1 LRFKAVSAVA
11 LAIVLI
17 GSAAVFAAPNSA
29 HTKATELRSDR
40 AQMPKGFVPASAREA
55 SLGRYFVVM
64 KAPALVDRIKHGS
77 NGGVPVRAATQ
88 RALNAQVQESQRGAL
103 AAAQA
108 SGGKIVFRYS
118 RLVNAFSVQISRA
131 GAAALAR
138 RPEVQAVQPVSIV
151 HKTLES
157 SVPLIGATKVWDELG
172 VRGKGIVI
180 ADVDTG
186 IDYTHK
192 AFGGPGTVEAY
203 DNNDPSI
210 IETGTFPTKKVI
222 GGYDFVG
229 QNYDVVDEEN
239 NEDKTND
246 VPQPDPDPLDR
257 DGHGTHTASTAA
269 GKGVKADPD
278 NDVEAIG
285 KGVAPKAKLLA
296 VKVWDVGNSTADVLV
311 AGYEFSVDPNQDG
324 STSDKADVLTF
335 SGGVDYG
342 SENSVEAIAAQK
354 VVKLGTVFVASAG
367 NAGSQDVG
375 NSAYIVGTPATAPGV
390 ISVAATIDE
399 YKALTVTVDSPPTE
413 LPELGVAVHQDWSG
427 ELTEDLSGP
436 LFDARELFPPSDP
449 SGDPQAS
456 DAQFCEPAPPNS
468 VQGKIVLIY
477 KASTSDGDCA
487 GGNKAYYAEQAGAIG
502 VILWSGFGGPPSGLG
517 PGDFPVTI
525 PTVMVSG
532 VDGAALGD
540 TVSPDA
546 PTTYNTEDVTV
557 TLQSDETLVP
567 GFQDRITDFSSEGPA
582 RVTNDLKPDV
592 SAPGQDITAAGVG
605 TGTGS
610 LTISGTSMAAPHV
623 SGVAA
628 LLKQIHPNF
637 GPKQIKALIMNQALK
652 DVRRNSGAD
661 GTVPATV
668 QGAGRVRAF
677 HSAIAKS
684 YATPASLS
692 YGLRPVTKTTTL
704 TRSFYVK
711 NFDKKL
717 HAYTATSKDHYT
729 DFSGDPV
736 NVQVF
741 PTSFTLKPNH
751 KKKVTVNL
759 TVDPTKIEELEQEF
773 GWFYFHPNV
782 DGGVVVR
789 QKKNGRDKLWVP
801 WHVAPLAASNDSV
814 SKKTLN
820 LDNGSDTFSINSPG
834 PGTSYADNYILGA
847 TDESGLA
854 NQYGEADIT
863 HIGARSFT
871 GDDPADGEAEELP
884 PGVDDLGGY
893 SWTEFRED
901 SELTEPIEF
910 GVRTNKIHNTSET
923 LEVDVLIDVGADG
936 VFADPAIGADF
947 LAVKVPGDHLTCL
960 YDLSQP
966 DPFSDCAEDWFP
978 DYSVYNTNVLGV
990 IVDAQAL
997 GLTQANS
1004 EISYQVK
1011 ACTGIFSGDLP
1022 SQVCDEVGDLNVDTG
1037 TYVPHIDVADPALDI
1052 SPLVC
1057 GGFWKGPACGEN
1069 DPVNVTLGSAGDDEA
1084 PAVLVLFPNN
1094 RPSRTAAVVHTI
1106 RTAPEPSPSN

>member
-1 LRFKAVSAVA
+1 M
-11 LAIVLI
+11 
-17 GSAAVFAAPNSA
+17 PN
-29 HTKATELRSDR
+29 
-40 AQMPKGFVPASAREA
+40 GFVPASARQA
-55 SLGRYFVVM
+55 SVGRYFVVM
-64 KAPALVDRIKHGS
+64 KAPALVDRISRGPR
-77 NGGVPVRAATQ
+77 GGTPVRAATQ
-88 RALNAQVQESQRGAL
+88 RSLNAQVQESQRGAL

-108 SGGKIVFRYS
+108 SGGKVVFRYS
-118 RLVNAFSVQISRA
+118 RLVNAFSVQVSRA
-131 GAAALAR
+131 GAAALAKR
-138 RPEVQAVQPVSIV
+138 ADVRAVQPVNIV

-157 SVPLIGATKVWDELG
+157 SVPFIGATRVWDELG
-172 VRGKGIVI
+172 VRGKGVLI

-203 DNNDPSI
+203 ENNDPAI
-210 IETGTFPTKKVI
+210 IETGTFPTEKVV

-229 QNYDVVDEEN
+229 QNYDVIDDAN

-246 VPQPDPDPLDR
+246 VPQPDPDPLDG

-269 GKGVKADPD
+269 GLGVQADPA
-278 NDVEAIG
+278 NSVEAIG

-324 STSDKADVLTF
+324 STNDKADVLTF

-342 SENSVEAIAAQK
+342 SKYSVEALAAQK

-375 NSAYIVGTPATAPGV
+375 NSAYILGTPATAPGV
-390 ISVAATIDE
+390 IAVAASIDE
-399 YKALTVTVDSPPTE
+399 YKALTVTVDDPPTE
-413 LPELGVAVHQDWSG
+413 LPETGVAVHQDWSG
-427 ELTEDLSGP
+427 PLDEDLSGV
-436 LFDARELFPPSDP
+436 LYDARQLFPPQSQD
-449 SGDPQAS
+449 GQPQAS
-456 DAQFCEPAPPNS
+456 DAQFCEAAPPNS
-468 VQGKIVLIY
+468 VQGKIVLIF
-477 KASTSDGDCA
+477 KASTGDGDCA

-540 TVSPDA
+540 LVSPDA
-546 PTTYNTEDVTV
+546 PTTYNTEQVTV
-557 TLQSDETLVP
+557 TLQSDEALVP

-582 RVTNDLKPDV
+582 RVTNALKPDV

-637 GPKQIKALIMNQALK
+637 GPKQIKALIMNQALRK
-652 DVRRNSGAD
+652 VIRNSGAA

-677 HSAIAKS
+677 DSAIAKS
-684 YATPASLS
+684 YASPGSLS
-692 YGLRPVTKTTTL
+692 YGLQALDKKTTF
-704 TRSFYVK
+704 TRNFYVR
-711 NFDKKL
+711 NFDSKT
-717 HAYTATSKDHYT
+717 HDYTTSSKDHYT
-729 DFSGDPV
+729 DFSNDV
-736 NVQVF
+736 VDVQAF
-741 PTSFTLKPNH
+741 PSGFTLQPNH
-751 KKKVTVNL
+751 KQRVTVNL
-759 TVDPTKIEELEQEF
+759 TVDPSKIEEFEQLF
-773 GWFYFHPNV
+773 GWYYYHPNV
-782 DGGVVVR
+782 DGGIMVR
-789 QKKNGRDKLWVP
+789 QSRNGRDKLWVP

-814 SKKTLN
+814 NKNTLN
-820 LDNGSDTFSINSPG
+820 LDNGSDSFAVNSPG
-834 PGTSYADNYILGA
+834 PGTSHADNYILGA
-847 TDESGLA
+847 TDEAGLA

-871 GDDPADGEAEELP
+871 GDDPADDEAEQLP
-884 PGVDDLGGY
+884 PGVDDLAGLD
-893 SWTEFRED
+893 WTSFLED
-901 SELTEPIEF
+901 SPLTEPIEF

-960 YDLSQP
+960 YDLSQE
-966 DPFSDCAEDWFP
+966 DPFSECAADWFP

-990 IVDAQAL
+990 VVDAQAL
-997 GLTQANS
+997 GLTQGNS
-1004 EISYQVK
+1004 ELSYQVK
-1011 ACTGIFSGDLP
+1011 ACTGIYSGDLP

-1037 TYVPHIDVADPALDI
+1037 TYVPYIDVADPALDI
-1052 SPLVC
+1052 DPLVC
-1057 GGFWKGPACGEN
+1057 GGFWKGSACGEN
-1069 DPVNVTLGSAGDDEA
+1069 DPANVVLGSAGEDEA

-1094 RPSRTAAVVHTI
+1094 HPTKTAKVIHTV
-1106 RTAPEPSPSN
+1106 RTAPAT